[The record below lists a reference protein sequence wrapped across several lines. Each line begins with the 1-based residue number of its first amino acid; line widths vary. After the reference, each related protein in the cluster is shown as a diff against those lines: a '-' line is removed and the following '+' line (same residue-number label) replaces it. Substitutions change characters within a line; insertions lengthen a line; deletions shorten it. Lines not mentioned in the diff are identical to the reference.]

1 MHISYSMKQFGFLL
15 ILLSVLVSCQKDYDI
30 SKSLYKFLPPETEV
44 VFSVNELNDF
54 TNSLKTHKILSGIH
68 NKELTET
75 SDVLKNINTTN
86 KVYVALLN
94 PQYTDYLILTKSDS
108 TLFIVDS
115 IPNHISEKLSA
126 FDITRTQIDSTV
138 FYHKNLNNV
147 FAASNNLDILKTIK
161 TSEESNKLNTL
172 IETTENKTIA
182 SVVFKT
188 KALNYSNLLFSNVI
202 KDVENGYSLLD
213 LNFSDD
219 NLYYNG
225 IVNSTD
231 SITQALDCFKK
242 TIPQKTQSL
251 NIAPANTK
259 SLVSLSFDDYS
270 IFHRN
275 LMKLNAKIPDS
286 TRTFLNFTNEIALA
300 DNTLILYS
308 LDADLVFETIEEK
321 SLTETYREI
330 DIYEF
335 ENPEFFNSRLKPII
349 FYETANYFSKY
360 EDFIIFSNSIETIK
374 STLSD
379 ALNNNT
385 IANSDAFKNVSQNL
399 SEDSSVFIYKNND
412 GLSEH
417 LDIET
422 KNFHA
427 NVVQYI
433 YEDNYAHVNGV
444 IEKFK
449 KKAVSNS
456 VTETFATALDAQ
468 IVSPPQTVQNHVNNT
483 HDIAVQDI
491 NNVMYLISN
500 SGNIL
505 WKKQLQGKILG
516 KIEQIDMYK
525 NGRLQLAFAT
535 SNRLYVLD
543 RNGNDVSPYPRK
555 FNDEITQP
563 LSVFDYDKRKNYRLL
578 ITQGKNLLMYDAKG
592 KTVNGFK
599 YKNNDKSI
607 TSQPKHFRIGSK
619 DYIVF
624 ATEDNLKILNRQGD
638 VRINVEDK
646 IRFSDNEIY
655 LYQNKFTASNTLG
668 QLVQV
673 DSRGKINKK
682 DLNLTDKHN
691 IATTSKTLVA
701 MNENKLFIKSRRVD
715 LDYGVYTD
723 PRIYYLND
731 KIYITTTDLQSKK
744 VYLFDSQA
752 KPIPNFPVFGTS
764 AAELQKLDKSKG
776 LELITQADD
785 KTIVVY
791 KLH

>member
-1 MHISYSMKQFGFLL
+1 MKQFGFLL